1 MDDVLEFDFD
11 LAQLELIA
19 LEEWEFV
26 VRVEDSPEL
35 VVKIQFMIG
44 LEDYLVIGVSED
56 VEDWLIL
63 LLVIWLVEVEQP
75 TLLAEG
81 YL

>member
-44 LEDYLVIGVSED
+44 LEDYLVIGVGED

-63 LLVIWLVEVEQP
+63 LLVVWLVEVEQP

>member
-56 VEDWLIL
+56 VEDWFVL
-63 LLVIWLVEVEQP
+63 LLVVWLVEVEQP